1 MPRLDSDGWTWR
13 VHYSDGTTFD
23 EYEERTDAE
32 TGEPIAIEHGFR
44 EVDNLRVEA
53 VELLPQHDG
62 LCGHVVKI
70 DAPAGMRPICFRRR
84 SRLVNLDAGTDTTGP
99 VIHCIGWQKTV
110 NGRNVASY
118 LFIFADGSTLT
129 TDDYQAV

>member
-1 MPRLDSDGWTWR
+1 MPRLDTDGWTWC

-23 EYEERTDAE
+23 EYGADGR
-32 TGEPIAIEHGFR
+32 EHGFR
-44 EVDNLRVEA
+44 EVDNSRVVA
-53 VELLPQHDG
+53 VELVPQHDG
-62 LCGHVVKI
+62 LVGHVVKI

-84 SRLVNLDAGTDTTGP
+84 SRLVNLDSGTDAAGP

-110 NGRNVASY
+110 NGKNVASY
-118 LFIFADGSTLT
+118 LFIFQDGSTLT